1 MGVLVP
7 SIVSLRIGSSFTM
20 IGLSSISS
28 LVLPP
33 FKLRDGYPFY
43 KIFSIDLV
51 VVFPSFSTINPA

>member
-1 MGVLVP
+1 
-7 SIVSLRIGSSFTM
+7 M

-51 VVFPSFSTINPA
+51 VVFPSLSTINPA